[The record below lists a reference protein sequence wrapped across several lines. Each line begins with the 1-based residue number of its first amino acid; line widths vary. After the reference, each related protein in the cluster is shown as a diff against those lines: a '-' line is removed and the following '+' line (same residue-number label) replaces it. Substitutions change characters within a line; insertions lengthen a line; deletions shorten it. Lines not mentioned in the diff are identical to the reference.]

1 MSEYPLPQRVYEL
14 ADLIGMDATL
24 ILMAKYGGLVLDIPR
39 NAHRAERLKAL
50 MPYNAVEALC
60 GYWGG
65 DRFYVPKMD
74 SAARQWRDTEIR
86 RLQPSHSTA
95 ELALRFKLSYRAIEK
110 IMAKTEPEVE
120 IQPPTELQLTLQL
133 H

>member
-1 MSEYPLPQRVYEL
+1 MQRL
-14 ADLIGMDATL
+14 AAFMRWRS
-24 ILMAKYGGLVLDIPR
+24 GLGSRVGKERRPSAAR
-39 NAHRAERLKAL
+39 NAPRAERLKAII
-50 MPYNAVEALC
+50 PYNAVEALC

-95 ELALRFKLSYRAIEK
+95 ELAIRFKLSYRAIEK
-110 IMAKTEPEVE
+110 IMAKTAPKME

-133 H
+133 Y